1 MPGKK
6 KLSFEEQLA
15 QVESMIGRMEQ
26 GSLPLEETIKAYEQ
40 GMEMLNAMEK
50 ELTFA
55 TQRLTVLRQAADGTE
70 TEEPL
75 TLDGIVGEEKL

>member
-50 ELTFA
+50 ELTSA

>member
-26 GSLPLEETIKAYEQ
+26 GSLPLEETIQAYEQ

-50 ELTFA
+50 ELTSA